1 MIKTI
6 KSKEINGCIFSQYK
20 SANSITFC
28 GELPENAKVDHIRL
42 IGEVKVNG
50 TKYTNPYLENLD
62 GVVVGCHYNSED
74 ASIATAYFVDG
85 LPEEILLDVMDYKL
99 SEFEVTYS
107 APCPCCGG

>member
-1 MIKTI
+1 MKKTM
-6 KSKEINGCIFSQYK
+6 KSNEINGGIYAQLK
-20 SANSITFC
+20 GANSISFC
-28 GELPENAKVDHIRL
+28 AELPEGAEVKHIRL
-42 IGEVKVNG
+42 VGKVTVNG

-85 LPEEILLDVMDYKL
+85 LPEEILLDVLDYKL